1 MKVPF
6 NKKSYLNQAAV
17 VALAGLMT
25 LTPDAIAQS
34 SDDEVIVTARK
45 RAESLLEVPV
55 AITAFSA
62 AELEA
67 AAIVS
72 LGDILDATPGAVYNE
87 RDGNR
92 ASGVGGFRGVKTF
105 ASIDPTQQRTSTF
118 IDGLPMIGP
127 QATIQL
133 VDIEGVEVY
142 RGPQSAVFGRSVF
155 AGAIN
160 YTTRKPDLQETHAGV
175 NAEIGEDGTYG
186 LNGYFT
192 TPLIEDQLSFL
203 VSGAWDSYNGPGSP
217 RSTDGFRLGDRET
230 QYGSASLL
238 WEPTDNLSLKARYSH
253 TELDDG
259 PAADFNL
266 DPGDPLNQFEQ
277 IGNFAPLLVGE
288 LQVPDDLV
296 FDRNFCVNEGLAN
309 QNCTDDPGYELE
321 RDRFEFH
328 ADYEM
333 DNGHSLSFQA
343 FYSEDTTFDID
354 DQDNT
359 GLTGLAT
366 VLDDNGD
373 PVINAD
379 TGSAFTYPVF
389 TVNMGIDQDI
399 EEKYAE
405 VVWTSPDDSRLRYT
419 LGASI
424 YDYTF
429 EAAERTI
436 HPSASLDGV
445 GTAPNLSNQDVENL
459 GVFAG
464 VFYDLTEKATLS
476 LEGRYQR
483 DDVSTDDPD
492 PTDDNVPEAIT
503 NTFLPRV
510 SLDYQFT
517 DDLNVY
523 GQVAKGVQPAT
534 VNVQAVSTTQR
545 ETAAALEGLV
555 VNGVTIQNSATP
567 FLDSVVAVDEEEIWS
582 YELGFKGQF
591 LDGDLKVNGA
601 AFYLDWQGFSSV
613 ANLFFIPDGGG
624 DFTDIDV
631 LNALEAVGTAT
642 NNPAL
647 QNLGPTS
654 LRVRGAA
661 NLGDISI
668 KGIELDAAYR
678 LNDNWEFQGA
688 LTFLDHEFE
697 EACVPQGTDFGFN
710 NNTLQLPGGGT
721 LDCTVV
727 DGNPFLYTPD
737 FQATGSVTYTRPITD
752 DWELFSR
759 GDIRFEDEQ
768 NVFFFDRGFLPS
780 STRLDARIGFSN
792 DTFRIEGYINNITDN
807 DTPTGGQYEPARNQ
821 VAAFRTGAT
830 NVGRGSPPQNT
841 GLNVAIPRPRQVGI
855 RLGYKY

>member
-1 MKVPF
+1 MAFAP
-6 NKKSYLNQAAV
+6 NS
-17 VALAGLMT
+17 
-25 LTPDAIAQS
+25 IAQS
-34 SDDEVIVTARK
+34 SNTTSVNQDEVIVTARK

-55 AITAFSA
+55 AITAFNA

-67 AAIVS
+67 AAIVN

-92 ASGVGGFRGVKTF
+92 SSGVGGFRGVKTF

-118 IDGLPMIGP
+118 IDGQPMIGP

-133 VDIEGVEVY
+133 VDVENVEVY

-160 YTTRKPDLQETHAGV
+160 YTTRKPDLNEVRAGV
-175 NAEIGEDGTYG
+175 NAEAGEDGVLG
-186 LNGYFT
+186 INGYYT
-192 TPLIEDQLSFL
+192 MPIVEDKLSFL
-203 VSGAWDSYNGPGSP
+203 VSGAYDEYHGPGSP
-217 RSTDGFRLGDRET
+217 RSTDGFRLGERET
-230 QYGSASLL
+230 KYVSGSLL
-238 WEPTDNLSLKARYSH
+238 WEPTDNLSLRARYSH

-266 DPGDPLNQFEQ
+266 DPAGGLNEFEQ
-277 IGNFAPLLVGE
+277 VDNFAPLLVGE
-288 LQVPDDLV
+288 VEVPDDLV
-296 FDRNFCVNEGLAN
+296 FDRNFCVNEGDAT
-309 QNCTDDPGYELE
+309 QNCITDPGYELE

-343 FYSEDTTFDID
+343 FYSEDTTLDLD

-359 GLTGLAT
+359 GNAVGDGFV
-366 VLDDNGD
+366 VL
-373 PVINAD
+373 
-379 TGSAFTYPVF
+379 
-389 TVNMGIDQDI
+389 MGIDQEI

-405 VVWTSPDDSRLRYT
+405 VVWTSPDEGRLRYT

-429 EAAERTI
+429 DGAEQTV
-436 HPSASLDGV
+436 HSSSALDGV
-445 GTAPNLSNQDVENL
+445 GTAPNISNQDVENL

-464 VFYDLTEKATLS
+464 VFYDVTEKATLS

-483 DDVSTDDPD
+483 DDVSSIDPD

-534 VNVQAVSTTQR
+534 VNVQAVATTQR
-545 ETAAALEGLV
+545 AAAEALEGLV
-555 VNGVTIQNSATP
+555 VNGETIQNSATP

-601 AFYLDWQGFSSV
+601 AFYMDWEGFSST
-613 ANLFFIPDGGG
+613 ANLFFIPESTTGV
-624 DFTDIDV
+624 FTDGDV
-631 LNALEAVGTAT
+631 LAALEATGD
-642 NNPAL
+642 PDL
-647 QNLGPTS
+647 QGLGVTS

-661 NLGDISI
+661 NLGDIEI

-678 LNDNWEFQGA
+678 LNDNWELQGA
-688 LTFLDHEFE
+688 LTLLDHEFKD
-697 EACVPQGTDFGFN
+697 ACVPQGADFGLIN
-710 NNTLQLPGGGT
+710 SELPLTGGGS
-721 LDCTVV
+721 LPCTDV

-737 FQATGSVTYTRPITD
+737 IQATGSATYTRPISD
-752 DWELFSR
+752 DWELFAR
-759 GDIRFEDEQ
+759 GDVRFEDEQ
-768 NVFFFDRGFLPS
+768 NVFFFDRGTLPS
-780 STRLDARIGFSN
+780 STRLDARLGFN
-792 DTFRIEGYINNITDN
+792 TDNLRIEGYVTNLTDD

-821 VAAFRTGAT
+821 VRDFRGGIG
-830 NVGRGSPPQNT
+830 NPPQNT
-841 GLNVAIPRPRQVGI
+841 GINVAISRPRQFGF

>member
-1 MKVPF
+1 MAFAP
-6 NKKSYLNQAAV
+6 NS
-17 VALAGLMT
+17 
-25 LTPDAIAQS
+25 IAQS
-34 SDDEVIVTARK
+34 SDTTSANQDEVIVTARK

-55 AITAFSA
+55 AITAFNA

-67 AAIVS
+67 AAIVN

-92 ASGVGGFRGVKTF
+92 SSGVGGFRGVKTF

-118 IDGLPMIGP
+118 IDGQPMIGP

-133 VDIEGVEVY
+133 VDVENVEVY

-160 YTTRKPDLQETHAGV
+160 YTTRKPDLNEVQAGV
-175 NAEIGEDGTYG
+175 NAEAGEDGVLG
-186 LNGYFT
+186 INGYYT
-192 TPLIEDQLSFL
+192 MPIVEDKLSFL
-203 VSGAWDSYNGPGSP
+203 VSGAYDEYHGPGSP
-217 RSTDGFRLGDRET
+217 RSTDGFRLGERET
-230 QYGSASLL
+230 KYVSGSLL
-238 WEPTDNLSLKARYSH
+238 WEPTDNLSLRARYTH

-266 DPGDPLNQFEQ
+266 DPAGGLNEFEQ
-277 IGNFAPLLVGE
+277 VGNFAPLLVGE
-288 LQVPDDLV
+288 VEVPDDLV
-296 FDRNFCVNEGLAN
+296 FDRNFCVNEGLDT
-309 QNCTDDPGYELE
+309 QNCITDPGYELE

-343 FYSEDTTFDID
+343 FYSEDTTLDLD

-359 GLTGLAT
+359 GNAVGNGFV
-366 VLDDNGD
+366 VL
-373 PVINAD
+373 
-379 TGSAFTYPVF
+379 
-389 TVNMGIDQDI
+389 MGIDQEI

-405 VVWTSPDDSRLRYT
+405 VVWTSPDEGRLRYT

-429 EAAERTI
+429 DGAEQTV
-436 HPSASLDGV
+436 HSSSALDGV
-445 GTAPNLSNQDVENL
+445 GTAPNISNQDVENL

-464 VFYDLTEKATLS
+464 VFYDVTEKATLS

-483 DDVSTDDPD
+483 DDVSSIDPD

-534 VNVQAVSTTQR
+534 VNVQAVATTQR
-545 ETAAALEGLV
+545 AAAAALEGLV
-555 VNGVTIQNSATP
+555 VNGETIQNSATP

-601 AFYLDWQGFSSV
+601 AFFMDWQGFSSV
-613 ANLFFIPDGGG
+613 ANLFFIPESTGGN
-624 DFTDIDV
+624 FTDGDV
-631 LNALEAVGTAT
+631 LTALAAT
-642 NNPAL
+642 GDPNL
-647 QNLGPTS
+647 QGLGVTS

-661 NLGDISI
+661 NLGDIEI

-678 LNDNWEFQGA
+678 LNENWELQGA
-688 LTFLDHEFE
+688 LTFLDHEFKD
-697 EACVPQGTDFGFN
+697 ACVPQGTDFGLLN
-710 NNTLQLPGGGT
+710 SELPLTGGGT
-721 LDCTVV
+721 LPCTEV

-737 FQATGSVTYTRPITD
+737 FQATGSATYTRPISD
-752 DWELFSR
+752 DWELFAR
-759 GDIRFEDEQ
+759 GDVRFEDEQ
-768 NVFFFDRGFLPS
+768 NVFFFDRGVLPS
-780 STRLDARIGFSN
+780 STRLDARLGFN
-792 DTFRIEGYINNITDN
+792 TDNLRIEGYVTNLTDD

-821 VAAFRTGAT
+821 VRDFRGGIG
-830 NVGRGSPPQNT
+830 NPPQNT
-841 GLNVAIPRPRQVGI
+841 GINVAISRPRQFGV
-855 RLGYKY
+855 RFGYKY

>member
-1 MKVPF
+1 MAFAP
-6 NKKSYLNQAAV
+6 NS
-17 VALAGLMT
+17 
-25 LTPDAIAQS
+25 IAQS
-34 SDDEVIVTARK
+34 SDTTSANQDEVIVTARK

-55 AITAFSA
+55 AITAFNA

-67 AAIVS
+67 AAIVN

-92 ASGVGGFRGVKTF
+92 SSGVGGFRGVKTF

-118 IDGLPMIGP
+118 IDGQPMIGP

-133 VDIEGVEVY
+133 VDVENVEVY

-160 YTTRKPDLQETHAGV
+160 YTTRKPDLNEVRAGV
-175 NAEIGEDGTYG
+175 NAEAGEDGVLG
-186 LNGYFT
+186 INGYYT
-192 TPLIEDQLSFL
+192 MPIVEDKLSFL
-203 VSGAWDSYNGPGSP
+203 VSGAYDAYNGPGSP
-217 RSTDGFRLGDRET
+217 RSTDGFRLGERET
-230 QYGSASLL
+230 RYVSGSLL
-238 WEPTDNLSLKARYSH
+238 WEPTDNLSLRARYSH

-266 DPGDPLNQFEQ
+266 DPAGGLNEFEQ
-277 IGNFAPLLVGE
+277 VDNFAPLLVGE
-288 LQVPDDLV
+288 VEVPDDLV
-296 FDRNFCVNEGLAN
+296 FDRNFCVNEGDAT
-309 QNCTDDPGYELE
+309 QNCITDPGYELE

-343 FYSEDTTFDID
+343 FYSEDTTLDLD

-359 GLTGLAT
+359 GNAVGNGFV
-366 VLDDNGD
+366 VL
-373 PVINAD
+373 
-379 TGSAFTYPVF
+379 
-389 TVNMGIDQDI
+389 MGIDQEI

-405 VVWTSPDDSRLRYT
+405 VVWASPDEGRLRYT

-429 EAAERTI
+429 DGAEQTV
-436 HPSASLDGV
+436 HSSSALDGV
-445 GTAPNLSNQDVENL
+445 GTAPNISNQDVENL

-464 VFYDLTEKATLS
+464 VFYDVTEKATLS

-483 DDVSTDDPD
+483 DDVSSIDPD

-517 DDLNVY
+517 DGLNVY

-534 VNVQAVSTTQR
+534 VNVQAVATTQR
-545 ETAAALEGLV
+545 AAAEALEGLV
-555 VNGVTIQNSATP
+555 VNGETIQNSATP

-601 AFYLDWQGFSSV
+601 AFFMDWEGFSSV
-613 ANLFFIPDGGG
+613 ANLFFIPESTGGN
-624 DFTDIDV
+624 FTDGDV
-631 LNALEAVGTAT
+631 LTALAAT
-642 NNPAL
+642 GDPNL
-647 QNLGPTS
+647 QGLGVTS

-661 NLGDISI
+661 NLGDIEI

-678 LNDNWEFQGA
+678 LNENWELQGA
-688 LTFLDHEFE
+688 LTFLDHEFKD
-697 EACVPQGTDFGFN
+697 ACVPQGVDFGLIN
-710 NNTLQLPGGGT
+710 SELPLTGGGS
-721 LDCTVV
+721 LPCTDV

-737 FQATGSVTYTRPITD
+737 IQATGSATYTRPISD
-752 DWELFSR
+752 DWELFAR
-759 GDIRFEDEQ
+759 GDVRFEDEQ
-768 NVFFFDRGFLPS
+768 NVFFFDRGTLPS
-780 STRLDARIGFSN
+780 STRLDARLGFN
-792 DTFRIEGYINNITDN
+792 TDNLRIEGYVTNLTDD

-821 VAAFRTGAT
+821 VRDFRGGIG
-830 NVGRGSPPQNT
+830 NPPQNT
-841 GLNVAIPRPRQVGI
+841 GINVAISRPRQFGF

>member
-1 MKVPF
+1 MAFAP
-6 NKKSYLNQAAV
+6 NS
-17 VALAGLMT
+17 
-25 LTPDAIAQS
+25 IAQS
-34 SDDEVIVTARK
+34 SDTTSANQDEVIVTARK

-55 AITAFSA
+55 AITAFNA

-67 AAIVS
+67 AAIVN

-92 ASGVGGFRGVKTF
+92 SSGVGGFRGVKTF

-118 IDGLPMIGP
+118 IDGQPMIGP

-133 VDIEGVEVY
+133 VDVENVEVY

-160 YTTRKPDLQETHAGV
+160 YTTRKPDLNEVRAGV
-175 NAEIGEDGTYG
+175 NAEAGEDGVLG
-186 LNGYFT
+186 INGYYT
-192 TPLIEDQLSFL
+192 MPIVEDKLSFL
-203 VSGAWDSYNGPGSP
+203 VSGAYDAYNGPGSP
-217 RSTDGFRLGDRET
+217 RSTDGFRLGERET
-230 QYGSASLL
+230 RYVSGSLL
-238 WEPTDNLSLKARYSH
+238 WEPTDNLSLRARYSH

-266 DPGDPLNQFEQ
+266 DPAGGLNEFEQ
-277 IGNFAPLLVGE
+277 VDNFAPLLVGE
-288 LQVPDDLV
+288 VEVPDDLV
-296 FDRNFCVNEGLAN
+296 FDRNFCVNEGLDT
-309 QNCTDDPGYELE
+309 QNCITDPGYELE

-343 FYSEDTTFDID
+343 FYSEDTTLDLD

-359 GLTGLAT
+359 GNAVGNGFV
-366 VLDDNGD
+366 VL
-373 PVINAD
+373 
-379 TGSAFTYPVF
+379 
-389 TVNMGIDQDI
+389 MGIDQEI

-405 VVWTSPDDSRLRYT
+405 VVWASPDEGRLRYT

-429 EAAERTI
+429 DGAEQTV
-436 HPSASLDGV
+436 HSSSALDGV
-445 GTAPNLSNQDVENL
+445 GTAPNISNQDVENL

-464 VFYDLTEKATLS
+464 VFYDVTEKATLS

-483 DDVSTDDPD
+483 DDVSSIDPD

-534 VNVQAVSTTQR
+534 VNVQAVATTQR
-545 ETAAALEGLV
+545 AAAEALEGLV
-555 VNGVTIQNSATP
+555 VNGETIQNSATP

-601 AFYLDWQGFSSV
+601 AFFMDWEGFSSV
-613 ANLFFIPDGGG
+613 ANLFFIPESTGGN
-624 DFTDIDV
+624 FTDGDV
-631 LNALEAVGTAT
+631 LTALAAT
-642 NNPAL
+642 GDPNL
-647 QNLGPTS
+647 QGLGVTS

-661 NLGDISI
+661 NLGDIEI

-678 LNDNWEFQGA
+678 LNENWELQGA
-688 LTFLDHEFE
+688 LTFLDHEFKD
-697 EACVPQGTDFGFN
+697 ACVPQGVDFGLIN
-710 NNTLQLPGGGT
+710 SELPLTGGGS
-721 LDCTVV
+721 LPCTDV

-737 FQATGSVTYTRPITD
+737 IQATGSATYTRPISD
-752 DWELFSR
+752 DWELFAR
-759 GDIRFEDEQ
+759 GDVRFEDEQ
-768 NVFFFDRGFLPS
+768 NVFFFDRGTLPS
-780 STRLDARIGFSN
+780 STRLDARLGFN
-792 DTFRIEGYINNITDN
+792 TDNLRIEGYVTNLTDD

-821 VAAFRTGAT
+821 VRDFRGGIG
-830 NVGRGSPPQNT
+830 NPPQNT
-841 GLNVAIPRPRQVGI
+841 GINVAISRPRQFGF

>member
-1 MKVPF
+1 MAFAP
-6 NKKSYLNQAAV
+6 NS
-17 VALAGLMT
+17 
-25 LTPDAIAQS
+25 IAQS
-34 SDDEVIVTARK
+34 SDTTSANPDEVIVTARK

-62 AELEA
+62 ADLEA
-67 AAIVS
+67 AAIVN

-92 ASGVGGFRGVKTF
+92 SSGVGGFRGVKTF

-118 IDGLPMIGP
+118 IDGQPMIGP

-133 VDIEGVEVY
+133 VDIENVEVY

-160 YTTRKPDLQETHAGV
+160 YTTRKPDLNEVHAGV
-175 NAEIGEDGTYG
+175 NLEAGEDGVLG
-186 LNGYFT
+186 VNGYYT
-192 TPLIEDQLSFL
+192 MPIVEDKLSFL
-203 VSGAWDSYNGPGSP
+203 VSGAYDEYHGPGSP
-217 RSTDGFRLGDRET
+217 RSTDGFRLGERET
-230 QYGSASLL
+230 KYVSGSLL
-238 WEPTDNLSLKARYSH
+238 WEPTDNLSLRARYTH

-266 DPGDPLNQFEQ
+266 DPAGGLNEFEQ
-277 IGNFAPLLVGE
+277 VDNFAPLLVGE
-288 LQVPDDLV
+288 VEVPDDLV
-296 FDRNFCVNEGLAN
+296 FDRNFCVNEGDVT
-309 QNCTDDPGYELE
+309 QNCITDPGYELE

-343 FYSEDTTFDID
+343 FYSEDTTLDLD

-359 GLTGLAT
+359 GNAVGNGFV
-366 VLDDNGD
+366 VL
-373 PVINAD
+373 
-379 TGSAFTYPVF
+379 
-389 TVNMGIDQDI
+389 MGIDQEI

-405 VVWTSPDDSRLRYT
+405 VVWTSPDEGRLRYT

-429 EAAERTI
+429 DGAEQTV
-436 HPSASLDGV
+436 HSSSALDGV
-445 GTAPNLSNQDVENL
+445 GTAPNISNQDVENL

-464 VFYDLTEKATLS
+464 VFYDVTEKATLS

-483 DDVSTDDPD
+483 DDVSSIDPD
-492 PTDDNVPEAIT
+492 PTDNNVPEAIT

-534 VNVQAVSTTQR
+534 VNVQAVASTQR
-545 ETAAALEGLV
+545 AAAAALEGLV
-555 VNGVTIQNSATP
+555 VTTALGTETIQNSATP

-601 AFYLDWQGFSSV
+601 AFFLDWEGFSST
-613 ANLFFIPDGGG
+613 ANLFFIPESTTGVFNDG
-624 DFTDIDV
+624 DV
-631 LNALEAVGTAT
+631 LDALEATGD
-642 NNPAL
+642 PDL
-647 QNLGPTS
+647 QGLGVTS

-661 NLGDISI
+661 NLGDIEI

-688 LTFLDHEFE
+688 LTFLDHEFKD
-697 EACVPQGTDFGFN
+697 ACVPQGLDFGLIDN
-710 NNTLQLPGGGT
+710 ELPLTGGGS
-721 LDCTVV
+721 LPCTDV

-737 FQATGSVTYTRPITD
+737 FQATGSATYTRPISD
-752 DWELFSR
+752 DWELFAR

-768 NVFFFDRGFLPS
+768 NVFFFDRGTLPS
-780 STRLDARIGFSN
+780 STRLDARLGFN
-792 DTFRIEGYINNITDN
+792 TDDLRIEGYVTNITDN

-821 VAAFRTGAT
+821 VRDFRGGIG
-830 NVGRGSPPQNT
+830 NPPQNT
-841 GLNVAIPRPRQVGI
+841 GLNVAISRPRQFGF